1 VGLPAEGVSKSFA
14 EQVEAWKGE
23 YQGKL
28 SPEQQRMFSPWAE
41 SVSLTS
47 MDRLTD
53 HETRELRAGR
63 IQTHEGAADTHLKN
77 AQDNW
82 TDFATWNGSLGAASA
97 ELDKALALKGVS
109 KEMRDAEVA
118 KLQASGALGR
128 VKMALESNRFG
139 DARKMLDD
147 PRVAG
152 QREALKIDIDQ
163 HPQFAGQLRVQSI
176 PAVYA
181 FVNGQPV
188 DGFMGALPES
198 QIKQFVDRLGGQG
211 SMAEEIEAAVA
222 EARMALDQQ
231 DYQSA
236 GQIFAQVLQVD
247 REHAGALAGLA
258 RCQMAVGDL
267 ENAQATLAL
276 VPPAKA
282 SDPEVLSAKAA
293 LELAL
298 NPVDVSE
305 IGTLKAQIEKN
316 PDDFQARLDL
326 AVLLN
331 GAGERAEAT
340 DQLIY
345 IIKKMRSWNEEA
357 ARKQLVKFFEAWGPK
372 DEFTLAGR
380 RKLSSVLFS

>member
-1 VGLPAEGVSKSFA
+1 MSMIFGGENSGNGAGPA
-14 EQVEAWKGE
+14 
-23 YQGKL
+23 
-28 SPEQQRMFSPWAE
+28 
-41 SVSLTS
+41 
-47 MDRLTD
+47 
-53 HETRELRAGR
+53 
-63 IQTHEGAADTHLKN
+63 AADLIRDSNTQN
-77 AQDNW
+77 
-82 TDFATWNGSLGAASA
+82 F
-97 ELDKALALKGVS
+97 
-109 KEMRDAEVA
+109 MRDVIE
-118 KLQASGALGR
+118 ASRQQPVIVDFWAPWCGPCKQLGP
-128 VKMALESNRFG
+128 ALEKVVRQANGKVR
-139 DARKMLDD
+139 M
-147 PRVAG
+147 V
-152 QREALKIDIDQ
+152 KINVDENQ
-163 HPQFAGQLRVQSI
+163 QLAQQMRIQSI

-222 EARMALDQQ
+222 EARVALDQQ

>member
-1 VGLPAEGVSKSFA
+1 MSMAFGGQTPGTGTGNAAGELVKDSNTQGFVRD
-14 EQVEAWKGE
+14 VIEASRHVPVIVDFWA
-23 YQGKL
+23 
-28 SPEQQRMFSPWAE
+28 PWC
-41 SVSLTS
+41 
-47 MDRLTD
+47 
-53 HETRELRAGR
+53 GPCK
-63 IQTHEGAADTHLKN
+63 Q
-77 AQDNW
+77 
-82 TDFATWNGSLGAASA
+82 LGP
-97 ELDKALALKGVS
+97 
-109 KEMRDAEVA
+109 
-118 KLQASGALGR
+118 
-128 VKMALESNRFG
+128 ALEKVVRQANGKVR
-139 DARKMLDD
+139 M
-147 PRVAG
+147 V
-152 QREALKIDIDQ
+152 KINVDENQ
-163 HPQFAGQLRVQSI
+163 QLAAQMRIQSI

-188 DGFMGALPES
+188 DGFMGALPEG

-211 SMAEEIEAAVA
+211 GMAEEIEAAVA
-222 EARMALDQQ
+222 EGRAAFELQ
-231 DYQSA
+231 DYQTA
-236 GQIFAQVLQVD
+236 AQIFAQVLQVD
-247 REHAGALAGLA
+247 REHAGAIAGLA
-258 RCQMAVGDL
+258 RCQIAVGDL

-282 SDPEVLSAKAA
+282 NDPEVLSVAAA

-331 GAGERAEAT
+331 GAGQREEAT

-345 IIKKMRSWNEEA
+345 VIRKMRAWNDEA

>member
-1 VGLPAEGVSKSFA
+1 MSMTFGGQPAGIPAPAAAGDLIKDSNTQAFMADVI
-14 EQVEAWKGE
+14 EA
-23 YQGKL
+23 
-28 SPEQQRMFSPWAE
+28 SRQQPVIVDFWAPWC
-41 SVSLTS
+41 
-47 MDRLTD
+47 
-53 HETRELRAGR
+53 GPCK
-63 IQTHEGAADTHLKN
+63 Q
-77 AQDNW
+77 
-82 TDFATWNGSLGAASA
+82 LGP
-97 ELDKALALKGVS
+97 
-109 KEMRDAEVA
+109 
-118 KLQASGALGR
+118 
-128 VKMALESNRFG
+128 ALEKVVRQANGKVR
-139 DARKMLDD
+139 M
-147 PRVAG
+147 V
-152 QREALKIDIDQ
+152 KINVDENQ
-163 HPQFAGQLRVQSI
+163 QLAQQMRIQSI

-222 EARMALDQQ
+222 EARLALDQQ

-247 REHAGALAGLA
+247 REHAAALAGLA

-282 SDPEVLSAKAA
+282 ADPEVLSAKAA
-293 LELAL
+293 LDMAL

-326 AVLLN
+326 AVVLN
-331 GAGERAEAT
+331 GANERAEAT
-340 DQLIY
+340 DHLIY
-345 IIKKMRSWNEEA
+345 VIKKMRSWNEEA

>member
-1 VGLPAEGVSKSFA
+1 MSMIIGGQNSGNGAGTGAGAPAGGDLIKDSNTQSF
-14 EQVEAWKGE
+14 
-23 YQGKL
+23 
-28 SPEQQRMFSPWAE
+28 
-41 SVSLTS
+41 
-47 MDRLTD
+47 
-53 HETRELRAGR
+53 
-63 IQTHEGAADTHLKN
+63 
-77 AQDNW
+77 
-82 TDFATWNGSLGAASA
+82 
-97 ELDKALALKGVS
+97 
-109 KEMRDAEVA
+109 MRDVIEVSRQVPVIVDFWA
-118 KLQASGALGR
+118 PWCGPCKQLGP
-128 VKMALESNRFG
+128 ALEKVVRQANGKVR
-139 DARKMLDD
+139 M
-147 PRVAG
+147 V
-152 QREALKIDIDQ
+152 KINVDENQ
-163 HPQFAGQLRVQSI
+163 QLAAQMRIQSI

-211 SMAEEIEAAVA
+211 SMAEEIEAAAA
-222 EARMALDQQ
+222 EGQAAFDQQ
-231 DYQSA
+231 DYQTA
-236 GQIFAQVLQVD
+236 AQIFAQILQVD
-247 REHAGALAGLA
+247 REHAGAIAGLA
-258 RCQMAVGDL
+258 RCQIAVGDL
-267 ENAQATLAL
+267 ENAEATLAL

-282 SDPEVLSAKAA
+282 NDPHVLSAKAA

-331 GAGERAEAT
+331 GAGEREQAT

-345 IIKKMRSWNEEA
+345 VIRKMRSWNDEA

-372 DEFTLAGR
+372 DEFTIAGR